1 MKKAFLIFISF
12 FSFIYLDGQ
21 VTTFGENPAEYISTL
36 QKLFSSDRNLSKS
49 DMKNIDVFLLGDFSS
64 FWGSITDLE
73 KKSIINLSNQ
83 MLKKRLGTD
92 YFLAFIHSLVNIQKS
107 GKWQSDFTDWAK
119 TYDNIINNFNVLGT
133 ITADY
138 QSFIVSLK
146 RLNKISSLSSSV
158 AK

>member
-83 MLKKRLGTD
+83 MLKKRLGTN
-92 YFLAFIHSLVNIQKS
+92 YF
-107 GKWQSDFTDWAK
+107 
-119 TYDNIINNFNVLGT
+119 
-133 ITADY
+133 
-138 QSFIVSLK
+138 
-146 RLNKISSLSSSV
+146 
-158 AK
+158 

>member
-21 VTTFGENPAEYISTL
+21 VTSFSDNTADYIPTL
-36 QKLFSSDRNLSKS
+36 QKIFSSDRNLSNS
-49 DMKNIDVFLLGDFSS
+49 DIKNIDVFLLGDFSS

-119 TYDNIINNFNVLGT
+119 TYDNIINKSVG
-133 ITADY
+133 
-138 QSFIVSLK
+138 K
-146 RLNKISSLSSSV
+146 RLFNFKS
-158 AK
+158 K

>member
-73 KKSIINLSNQ
+73 KKSIIN
-83 MLKKRLGTD
+83 
-92 YFLAFIHSLVNIQKS
+92 
-107 GKWQSDFTDWAK
+107 
-119 TYDNIINNFNVLGT
+119 
-133 ITADY
+133 
-138 QSFIVSLK
+138 
-146 RLNKISSLSSSV
+146 
-158 AK
+158 